1 MQNIAEKS
9 VSLVFRASQ
18 GRGLQKFFRGQAPG
32 PPCLLATLAPCPPK
46 SRDLGYAT
54 AHMGGSLAR
63 NSLDK
68 GPLFGRLS
76 INVGGLSRNWRKM
89 AKMGRSLPKFI
100 IKVGMTARFGN

>member
-46 SRDLGYAT
+46 SRDLAT
-54 AHMGGSLAR
+54 
-63 NSLDK
+63 
-68 GPLFGRLS
+68 PLIKS
-76 INVGGLSRNWRKM
+76 TINCTLIEESQSHQLKNYTVFEDLQDSSKQKPV
-89 AKMGRSLPKFI
+89 AFI
-100 IKVGMTARFGN
+100 FYDLVIR